1 MERERK
7 AREEESSSKTHEGLW
22 QQESVKSAK
31 QTVQRKRRGRERYL
45 QTERK
50 RKWGNTALEGSEGIE
65 KAWKLVIAIWM
76 CWESGL
82 HINKHKHTLTFT
94 LTHWHTPTH
103 THAQLL
109 QRAFLICLFLGPVSE
124 YRVECRVRGEGHQ
137 EKMLL
142 GRTTTLTSLFSLIAS
157 FCFSAPV
164 HPPHS
169 SPAPP
174 PGPVPEASWIKLL
187 RIRIMTGENEDRYPR
202 EATTVLVWPLVLSHL
217 GNTNSWWH
225 YGSLPAIKYM

>member
-1 MERERK
+1 
-7 AREEESSSKTHEGLW
+7 
-22 QQESVKSAK
+22 
-31 QTVQRKRRGRERYL
+31 
-45 QTERK
+45 
-50 RKWGNTALEGSEGIE
+50 
-65 KAWKLVIAIWM
+65 M

-82 HINKHKHTLTFT
+82 HINKHKHNLTFT

-109 QRAFLICLFLGPVSE
+109 QRAFIICLFLGPVSE

-174 PGPVPEASWIKLL
+174 PGPVPEASKNKNNDWGKW
-187 RIRIMTGENEDRYPR
+187 GQVPKR